1 MNINDVVKQEEYK
14 FLTENPRLGSNIMFL
29 TFGGSHSYGT
39 NIEGSDVDVRGC
51 ALPLAQDLIGLS
63 SFEQVIDNATD
74 TTIYEF
80 NKLVGLMSNCNP
92 NTIEMLGCKPEH
104 YIFYNDFGRQ
114 LVENRKMFLSQK
126 AIYAFGGYANQQ
138 LRRLQNA
145 LARDSYPQ
153 SEKERHILG
162 SCLNM
167 MTTFNEGYQ
176 TIPEGGF
183 NLFIDK
189 SEQEDLEEEIFVN
202 VRLDHY
208 PLRDYKNIWSNLNNV
223 VKEYGKL
230 GKRNTKKDDLHLNK
244 HAMHLV
250 RLYLMCLDILEKGD
264 VITFQVVHHEL
275 LMEIRNGKFQKE
287 DGTFDSAF
295 FDLENEIEKRLAYS
309 RENTALPEKPNYK
322 HIEEFV
328 MAVNKSVVLGG

>member
-39 NIEGSDVDVRGC
+39 NIEGSDVDIRGC

-63 SFEQVIDNATD
+63 SFEQVINNETD

-162 SCLNM
+162 SCMNM
-167 MTTFNEGYQ
+167 MTTFNEAYQ
-176 TIPEGGF
+176 EIPEGGF
-183 NLFIDK
+183 ELFIDK
-189 SEQEDLEEEIFVN
+189 SNQEELEEEIFVN

-264 VITFQVVHHEL
+264 IITFQTVYHEL
-275 LMEIRNGKFQKE
+275 LMEIRNGKFQNE

-295 FDLENEIEKRLAYS
+295 FDLVNELEKKLAYA
-309 RENTALPEKPNYK
+309 RENTSLPEKPNYK